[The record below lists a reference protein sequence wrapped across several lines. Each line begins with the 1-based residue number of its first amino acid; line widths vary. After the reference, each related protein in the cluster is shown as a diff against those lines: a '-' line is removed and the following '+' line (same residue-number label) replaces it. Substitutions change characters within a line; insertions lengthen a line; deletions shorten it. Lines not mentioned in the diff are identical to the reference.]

1 MWSRAASSTTPVSL
15 RTSRSSSVGS
25 RSAIG
30 AGKRASGLNSGPSL
44 SRAHENGSGGFHAPV
59 PNRATVQPARKLSLA
74 LLAVV
79 LAFSAQAAVAD
90 AGTTTLNPGQE
101 AQVAAFALKG
111 RDVVQ
116 YTYST
121 GLDTV
126 FPVKASGTEVFNA
139 TGQAVH
145 GSFTAPSDGT
155 YAVSFY
161 NGGSYMT
168 G

>member
-1 MWSRAASSTTPVSL
+1 M
-15 RTSRSSSVGS
+15 
-25 RSAIG
+25 
-30 AGKRASGLNSGPSL
+30 
-44 SRAHENGSGGFHAPV
+44 
-59 PNRATVQPARKLSLA
+59 QPARKLSLA

-101 AQVAAFALKG
+101 SQVAAFALKG

-126 FPVKASGTEVFNA
+126 FRVKASGTEVFNA

-155 YAVSFY
+155 YAFSFY

-168 G
+168 GVSWSITPPAGTSNLLLIGGAAAGIIGASALGIGLWARGRKRSPGPPTPPQP